1 MSWIKGLLAAM
12 LLAAAPGSLRAD
24 PIDDYVTAEMER
36 QNVPGLA
43 IAIMRNG
50 HVVRAQGYG
59 TADLE
64 HAVPVHADTLF
75 KTGAVGMQ
83 FTAVAVML
91 LVEDGKVRLDDSVR
105 TYLPNTPRSW
115 QPITVRQLLN
125 HTSGLPATPNG
136 DFRADYTDDELLAII
151 SGQELNFPA
160 GSRWRFSYADY
171 IVLGFLVRKVSG
183 EYYADL
189 LAKRLFVPL
198 GMQTARPIDEL
209 AVVPNRAA
217 GYELRDGELR
227 NAEWVSPTA
236 NSTADG
242 SLYLSALDYVAW
254 EQALVD
260 RKVLTPESWAEI
272 ARPARIASGRD
283 YPYGFGWY
291 QGRSAGQE
299 TWRHSGNWQGFR
311 TFMIRYLG
319 DELTLVALANS
330 DSGDPARIVHR
341 VAAMMDPK
349 FAQAPAVPIEEREPE
364 VTEQLRGLLQR
375 MAEGRAAH
383 EDFAYF
389 AKLDFTEMMEG
400 HRALLSSMGSLRE
413 LALFAREELGD
424 DRVYR
429 YRARYDEGLLEV
441 SLGYAPNGK
450 IGSLDVIPIGEWD
463 EPLQN

>member
-1 MSWIKGLLAAM
+1 MLFAAV
-12 LLAAAPGSLRAD
+12 PGSLRAD
-24 PIDDYVTAEMER
+24 PIDDYVTAEMAR
-36 QNVPGLA
+36 QNVPGMA

-59 TADLE
+59 TANLE
-64 HAVPVHADTLF
+64 HSVPVHPDTLF

-83 FTAVAVML
+83 FTAIGVML
-91 LVEDGKVRLDDSVR
+91 LVEDGKVRLDDSIR
-105 TYLPNTPRSW
+105 EYLPDTPRSW

-136 DFRADYTDDELLAII
+136 DFRADYTEGELLAII

-171 IVLGFLVRKVSG
+171 IVLGFLIKKVSG
-183 EYYADL
+183 EYYADFL
-189 LAKRLFVPL
+189 TKRVFAPL
-198 GMQTARPIDEL
+198 GMRTAQAIDEL
-209 AVVPNRAA
+209 AVIPNRAA

-242 SLYLSALDYVAW
+242 SLYLSALDYAAW
-254 EQALVD
+254 EAALAD
-260 RKVLTPESWAEI
+260 RKILTPESWAEI

-283 YPYGFGWY
+283 YPYGFGWF
-291 QGRSAGQE
+291 QGPSAGQQ
-299 TWRHSGNWQGFR
+299 TWRHSGSWQGFQ
-311 TFMIRYLG
+311 TFMIHYLG
-319 DELTLVALANS
+319 DELTVVALANS
-330 DSGDPARIVHR
+330 DSGDPARIAHR

-349 FAQAPAVPIEEREPE
+349 FAQAPAVPINEREPD
-364 VTEQLRGLLQR
+364 VTERLRNLLGR
-375 MAEGRAAH
+375 IAEGQTAY

-389 AKLDFTEMMEG
+389 AKLDFTELMAS
-400 HRALLSSMGSLRE
+400 HRALLNSMGSLRE
-413 LALFAREELGD
+413 LALFAREERGD

-429 YRARYDEGLLEV
+429 YRARFDGGLLEV

-450 IGSLDVIPIGEWD
+450 IGSLDIIPIGEWD